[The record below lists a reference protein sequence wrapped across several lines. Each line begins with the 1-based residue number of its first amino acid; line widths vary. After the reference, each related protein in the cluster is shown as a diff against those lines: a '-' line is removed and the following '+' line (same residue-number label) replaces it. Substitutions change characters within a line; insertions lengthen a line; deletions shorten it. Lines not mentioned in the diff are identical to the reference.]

1 MELFF
6 FISKFLPL
14 LIMPLGLS
22 IFSLAFFLY
31 SKSKQSLYLSL
42 FLLVV
47 FSNGISSGLLW
58 QMIESP
64 WKRLTPDQV
73 SESDAIVV
81 LSGGGRRL
89 SSKGSKIIEWNDPD
103 RFLAGLNL
111 IKNEKSSKLIFT
123 GGINPYNKSLPP
135 EGSLYK
141 EEAIKL
147 GIQKESIYVTFPVKN
162 TLEEVL
168 EIKKLLKKI
177 SKKEKQKILLVT
189 SAYHM
194 HRAKSIFIKYG
205 FDVEAYPVDFRSEEI
220 NAEYIKNPFNW
231 IPSSSHLHSNS
242 SALREILGRMYYK
255 YFN

>member
-1 MELFF
+1 
-6 FISKFLPL
+6 
-14 LIMPLGLS
+14 MPLGLS
-22 IFSLAFFLY
+22 ILSLTYFLY
-31 SKSKQSLYLSL
+31 SKSKQSLYIAF
-42 FLLVV
+42 FLLVF
-47 FSNGISSGLLW
+47 FSNGILSSLLW
-58 QMIESP
+58 QIIESP
-64 WKRLTPDQV
+64 WRRLTPDQV

-111 IKNEKSSKLIFT
+111 MKNEKSSKLIFT

-147 GIQKESIYVTFPVKN
+147 GIKKENIYVTYPVKN
-162 TLEEVL
+162 TFEEVI

-177 SKKEKQKILLVT
+177 SKKEKQKIILVT

-194 HRAKSIFIKYG
+194 PRARSIFIKYG
-205 FDVEAYPVDFRSEEI
+205 FDVRAYPVDFRSEEI
-220 NAEYIKNPFNW
+220 NTEYITNPLNW
-231 IPSSSHLHSNS
+231 IPSSRHLHSNS
-242 SALREILGRMYYK
+242 LALREILGRVYYEL
-255 YFN
+255 FT